1 MADATSATA
10 NHVMS
15 LFNRHLRKT
24 AEQTLYATPVLYT
37 FATKA
42 PLPGNAGKTIFIPKH
57 YGRNGI
63 RSLAEG
69 TKIDTCATSTHYYS
83 ATVAGYG
90 DAREYSDFL
99 VAIKE
104 IPSLLNDDIRSMTE
118 FAGQKVDSL
127 IRAQISATGVGTFV
141 SPDGV
146 VVDTDVGENTS
157 LKQRFLFDAYATLA
171 SKNAP
176 RYPDRMYWGAF
187 HPKAIH
193 DLFVNTSAGTGAGS
207 LVASLMNTESGFK
220 QLQEATIGKL
230 GGIRIV
236 ETTTTPVIANGVGG
250 VSEGANSG
258 YAAYVMGPGAVGAV
272 DLANSRLKTYI
283 KPFGSGGATGD
294 PIDQFM
300 TVGVKFY
307 FAAVKMDVANRLVRT
322 ASGTTL

>member
-63 RSLAEG
+63 RSLVEG

-83 ATVAGYG
+83 ATVVGYG

-104 IPSLLNDDIRSMTE
+104 IPSLINDDVRSMTE

-127 IRAQISATGVGTFV
+127 IRTAICAAGTWV

-146 VVDTDVGENTS
+146 VANTDVVETTS

-171 SKNAP
+171 SNNAM
-176 RYPDRMYWGAF
+176 RYPDRLYWGAF

-307 FAAVKMDVANRLVRT
+307 FAAVAMDTTKRLVRT
-322 ASGTTL
+322 ASGITL